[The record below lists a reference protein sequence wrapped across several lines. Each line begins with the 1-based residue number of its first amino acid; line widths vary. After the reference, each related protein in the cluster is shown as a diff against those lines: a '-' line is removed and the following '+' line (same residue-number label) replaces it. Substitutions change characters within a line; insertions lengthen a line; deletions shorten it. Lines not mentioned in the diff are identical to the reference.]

1 MDKRIEKIVTKRN
14 ITLIILV
21 FLCILTS
28 FILYGRN
35 KSKVF
40 KDEYMKNIFVDEE
53 TSDDDNVVVNA
64 ESTKIVQEEKK
75 NQATKSIKM
84 IVVEIKGEVVNPD
97 VYEIQ
102 EGSIIRDLI
111 TKAGGLTNEANID
124 KINRADKL
132 RDNQLIVIPNKNEIS
147 NVKTNISSSSEG
159 SASENG
165 VININTATLEE
176 LQKINGVGEIKA
188 RSIIEYREK
197 NGGFKSIDEMKNID
211 GIGDKTFEK
220 MKDGITVWFQ
230 KFKISYIIQI
240 VFMVKLV
247 I

>member
-1 MDKRIEKIVTKRN
+1 MDKRIERFVTKRN
-14 ITLIILV
+14 IALIILV

-40 KDEYMKNIFVDEE
+40 KDEYMQNIFVDEE
-53 TSDDDNVVVNA
+53 DSAKESLEVNA
-64 ESTKIVQEEKK
+64 DYNTKDNKEEKISTKS
-75 NQATKSIKM
+75 TKM

-97 VYEIQ
+97 VYEIS

-132 RDNQLIVIPNKNEIS
+132 RDNQLIVIPNKNDLA
-147 NVKTNISSSSEG
+147 NANNNISINNASSVSED
-159 SASENG
+159 G

-176 LQKINGVGEIKA
+176 LQKINGVGEVKA
-188 RSIIEYREK
+188 KSIIEYREK
-197 NGGFKSIDEMKNID
+197 NGGFKSIDEMKNIE

-220 MKDGITVWFQ
+220 MKDKIT
-230 KFKISYIIQI
+230 I
-240 VFMVKLV
+240 
-247 I
+247 

>member
-1 MDKRIEKIVTKRN
+1 MDKKMEKFLTKRN
-14 ITLIILV
+14 IVLIILV
-21 FLCILTS
+21 FICILTS

-53 TSDDDNVVVNA
+53 SHAEDSAEVSAEPIKEVNGKNKSPQ
-64 ESTKIVQEEKK
+64 ST
-75 NQATKSIKM
+75 KM

-97 VYEIQ
+97 VYEIS

-111 TKAGGLTNEANID
+111 TKAGGLTDEANIE

-132 RDNQLIVIPNKNEIS
+132 RDNQLIVIPNKNNLS
-147 NVKTNISSSSEG
+147 NANVNDNTNINNG
-159 SASENG
+159 STSENG

-176 LQKINGVGEIKA
+176 LQKINGVGEVKA
-188 RSIIEYREK
+188 KSIIEYREK
-197 NGGFKSIDEMKNID
+197 NGGFKSIDEMKNIE

-220 MKDGITVWFQ
+220 MKDKIT
-230 KFKISYIIQI
+230 I
-240 VFMVKLV
+240 
-247 I
+247 

>member
-1 MDKRIEKIVTKRN
+1 MDKRIERFATKRN
-14 ITLIILV
+14 IALIILV

-40 KDEYMKNIFVDEE
+40 KDEYMQNIFVDEE
-53 TSDDDNVVVNA
+53 DSAKESLEVNA
-64 ESTKIVQEEKK
+64 EYNTKDNKEEKISTKS
-75 NQATKSIKM
+75 TKM

-97 VYEIQ
+97 VYEIS

-132 RDNQLIVIPNKNEIS
+132 RDNQLIVIPNKNDLA
-147 NVKTNISSSSEG
+147 NANNNISINNASSVSED
-159 SASENG
+159 G

-176 LQKINGVGEIKA
+176 LQKINGVGEVKA
-188 RSIIEYREK
+188 KSIIEYREK
-197 NGGFKSIDEMKNID
+197 NGGFKSIDEMKNIE

-220 MKDGITVWFQ
+220 MKDKIT
-230 KFKISYIIQI
+230 I
-240 VFMVKLV
+240 
-247 I
+247 